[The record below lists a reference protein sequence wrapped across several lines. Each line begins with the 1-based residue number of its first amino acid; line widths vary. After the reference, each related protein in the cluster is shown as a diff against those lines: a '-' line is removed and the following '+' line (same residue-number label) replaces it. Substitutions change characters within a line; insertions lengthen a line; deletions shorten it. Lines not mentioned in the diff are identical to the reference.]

1 MPIIYSYPSKASPT
15 SGDLL
20 IISDVSASN
29 QTKKV
34 TIGDLKDPLDVVD
47 SITANSP
54 IKVSAS
60 TGDVTIS
67 SAAYTGGFNTGYVP
81 SGGNGITYL
90 RGDGTW
96 NTPVL
101 EITMSTKRLPTDT
114 AYLDGVEV
122 NNATGNINLGTLNL
136 NASNFG
142 GTPPNPGLVDC
153 RLLIKDNYWANLW
166 PAQVNFLGGIQLSS
180 ATVQTVAPNAV
191 SSTASKTYSVQLDS
205 NNKAVVNVPWLT
217 EITLTTTGTSGAAVW
232 NGTTL
237 NIPQYSGGGGGDVG
251 FSPMSIYEGEV
262 EVGTASLGTNA
273 SFARQTTVESAC
285 TINKVQFFRL
295 TGTNEIS
302 IHVYEGQMTN
312 PGTASLVLSGTL
324 AQGGPSIANSINQ
337 INFNKTGY
345 TSHTFGAGTPI
356 IIVVC
361 FKSGDGGANALGND
375 TLKRTVGLSASGSFY
390 ADTDTVPLTY
400 DGLEGDLPEGNQ
412 YGVSMHF
419 FNKP

>member
-47 SITANSP
+47 SLTANLP
-54 IKVSAS
+54 IRVSAS

-96 NTPVL
+96 STPVL

-114 AYLDGVEV
+114 AYLDGVEL

-136 NASNFG
+136 NAANYPG
-142 GTPPNPGLVDC
+142 GIPTPGVDDT
-153 RLLIKDNYWANLW
+153 RFLIKDNYWANLW

-180 ATVQTVAPNAV
+180 ATVQTVAPEPV

-217 EITLTTTGTSGAAVW
+217 EITLTTTGTSGAASW

-237 NIPQYSGGGGGDVG
+237 NIPQYSGGGGGGNVG

-262 EVGTASLGTNA
+262 EVGTLSLGGDA
-273 SFARQTTVESAC
+273 SFARQTTVESDC
-285 TINKVQFFRL
+285 TINRVQFFRL
-295 TGTNEIS
+295 NGTNEIS
-302 IHVYEGQMTN
+302 IYVYEGQMTN
-312 PGTASLVLSGTL
+312 PGAASLVLAGTM
-324 AQGGPSIANSINQ
+324 AQGAGTANRINELG
-337 INFNKTGY
+337 FNKSGY
-345 TSHTFGAGTPI
+345 TSHTFSAGTAI

-375 TLKRTVGLSASGSFY
+375 TLKRTVGLSAAGTFY
-390 ADTDTVPLTY
+390 IGEDSVPLTY
-400 DGLEGDLPEGNQ
+400 EGFESELGEGNQ
-412 YGVSMHF
+412 YGVSLHF
-419 FNKP
+419 SNKP

>member
-90 RGDGTW
+90 RGDATW
-96 NTPVL
+96 STPVL

-136 NASNFG
+136 NATNFG
-142 GTPPNPGLVDC
+142 GTPPNPGVVDC
-153 RLLIKDNYWANLW
+153 RFLIKDNYWAQLW

-217 EITLTTTGTSGAAVW
+217 EITLTTTGTSGAASW

-237 NIPQYSGGGGGDVG
+237 NIPQYSGGGGGGNVG
-251 FSPMSIYEGEV
+251 FSPMSIYEGEAQ
-262 EVGTASLGTNA
+262 VGTVSLGGDA
-273 SFARQTTVESAC
+273 SFARQTTVESDC
-285 TINKVQFFRL
+285 TINRVQFFRL

-302 IHVYEGQMTN
+302 IYVYEGQMTN
-312 PGTASLVLSGTL
+312 PGTASLVLAGTL
-324 AQGGPSIANSINQ
+324 AQGSSPANSMNELS
-337 INFNKTGY
+337 FNKLGY
-345 TSHTFGAGTPI
+345 TSYTFGAGTPI
-356 IIVVC
+356 IVVVC
-361 FKSGDGGANALGND
+361 FKGGDGGANALGNN
-375 TLKRTVGLSASGSFY
+375 TLQRTAGLSEAGNYYIEEAS
-390 ADTDTVPLTY
+390 VPLTY
-400 DGLEGDLPEGNQ
+400 DGIQGNLGEGNA

-419 FNKP
+419 YNKI

>member
-1 MPIIYSYPSKASPT
+1 MPIIYSYPSKTSPA

-20 IISDVSASN
+20 LISDVSASN
-29 QTKKV
+29 QTKKI

-47 SITANSP
+47 SLTATLP
-54 IKVSAS
+54 IEVSAS

-67 SAAYTGGFNTGYVP
+67 SRAYGGGFTTGHVP
-81 SGGNGITYL
+81 SGGNSINFL

-96 NTPVL
+96 NVL
-101 EITMSTKRLPTDT
+101 VNSITMSTKILPTDI
-114 AYLDGVEV
+114 AYLGGVDLSGAV
-122 NNATGNINLGTLNL
+122 GNVNLGTLNL
-136 NASNFG
+136 NASDFG
-142 GTPPNPGLVDC
+142 GTPPNPGLVNC
-153 RLLIKDNYWANLW
+153 SFLIKDNYWANLW

-217 EITLTTTGTSGAAVW
+217 EITLTTTGTSGAASW

-237 NIPQYSGGGGGDVG
+237 NIPQYSGSGNVG

-262 EVGTASLGTNA
+262 EVGTVSLGGNA
-273 SFARQTTVESAC
+273 SFARQTTVENSC
-285 TINKVQFFRL
+285 TINKVQFFRM

-302 IHVYEGQMTN
+302 IYVYEGLMTN
-312 PGTASLVLSGTL
+312 PGAAALVLAGTM
-324 AQGGPSIANSINQ
+324 AQGAGTANSMNELS
-337 INFNKTGY
+337 FNKSGY
-345 TSHTFGAGTPI
+345 TSHTFGAGTAI
-356 IIVVC
+356 IIVVG
-361 FKSGDGGANALGND
+361 FRSGDGGANALGND
-375 TLKRTVGLSASGSFY
+375 TLQRTVGLSASGNYYIDQSS
-390 ADTDTVPLTY
+390 VPLTY
-400 DGLEGDLPEGNQ
+400 DGLEGELGEGNQ

>member
-47 SITANSP
+47 SITVNSP

-122 NNATGNINLGTLNL
+122 NNATGNINL
-136 NASNFG
+136 
-142 GTPPNPGLVDC
+142 VV
-153 RLLIKDNYWANLW
+153 RLL
-166 PAQVNFLGGIQLSS
+166 
-180 ATVQTVAPNAV
+180 
-191 SSTASKTYSVQLDS
+191 
-205 NNKAVVNVPWLT
+205 
-217 EITLTTTGTSGAAVW
+217 
-232 NGTTL
+232 
-237 NIPQYSGGGGGDVG
+237 
-251 FSPMSIYEGEV
+251 
-262 EVGTASLGTNA
+262 
-273 SFARQTTVESAC
+273 
-285 TINKVQFFRL
+285 
-295 TGTNEIS
+295 
-302 IHVYEGQMTN
+302 
-312 PGTASLVLSGTL
+312 
-324 AQGGPSIANSINQ
+324 
-337 INFNKTGY
+337 
-345 TSHTFGAGTPI
+345 
-356 IIVVC
+356 
-361 FKSGDGGANALGND
+361 
-375 TLKRTVGLSASGSFY
+375 
-390 ADTDTVPLTY
+390 
-400 DGLEGDLPEGNQ
+400 
-412 YGVSMHF
+412 
-419 FNKP
+419 

>member
-1 MPIIYSYPSKASPT
+1 MPIIYSYPSKISPS

-20 IISDVSASN
+20 IISDVTANN
-29 QTKKV
+29 QTKKI

-47 SITANSP
+47 SLTATLP

-67 SAAYTGGFNTGYVP
+67 SRAYGGNNFTGYVP

-101 EITMSTKRLPTDT
+101 EITMSTKRLPTDI

-122 NNATGNINLGTLNL
+122 NNANGNINLGTLNL
-136 NASNFG
+136 NATNFG

-217 EITLTTTGTSGAAVW
+217 EITLTTTGTSGAASW

-251 FSPMSIYEGEV
+251 FSPMSIYEGETTV
-262 EVGTASLGTNA
+262 GSRALGTAAT
-273 SFARQTTVESAC
+273 FARQTVVENDC
-285 TINKVQFFRL
+285 TINSVKFFRL
-295 TGTNEIS
+295 NGTNEIS
-302 IHVYEGQMTN
+302 VHVYEGEISDAAN
-312 PGTASLVLSGTL
+312 ASLVLSGT
-324 AQGGPSIANSINQ
+324 QQVVGPSGLDKVNELAFSKAN
-337 INFNKTGY
+337 FE
-345 TSHTFGAGTPI
+345 SHTFTAGANVI
-356 IIVVC
+356 ILVS
-361 FKSGDGGANALGND
+361 FKDGDGGADALGSES
-375 TLKRTVGLSASGSFY
+375 LYRSPGLSGFGEFY
-390 ADTDTVPLTY
+390 VDEVSIPLIY
-400 DGLEGDLPEGNQ
+400 DDLSGDLADGNQ
-412 YGVSMHF
+412 YGVSLHF
-419 FNKP
+419 FNKL

>member
-1 MPIIYSYPSKASPT
+1 MPIIYSYPSKTSPT

-34 TIGDLKDPLDVVD
+34 AIGDLKDPLDVVD
-47 SITANSP
+47 SITVNSP

-136 NASNFG
+136 NASDFG
-142 GTPPNPGLVDC
+142 GTPPNPGLVNC
-153 RLLIKDNYWANLW
+153 SFLIKDNYWANLW

-180 ATVQTVAPNAV
+180 ATVQAVAPNSV
-191 SSTASKTYSVQLDS
+191 SSDAGKTYSVQLDS

-217 EITLTTTGTSGAAVW
+217 EITLTTTGTSGAASW

-237 NIPQYSGGGGGDVG
+237 NIPQYSGGGGSVG

-262 EVGTASLGTNA
+262 EVGTVSLGSDA
-273 SFARQTTVESAC
+273 SFARQTTVENSC

-302 IHVYEGQMTN
+302 IYVYEGLMTN
-312 PGTASLVLSGTL
+312 PGAAALVLAGTL
-324 AQGGPSIANSINQ
+324 AQGSSPANSINEL
-337 INFNKTGY
+337 NFSKAGY
-345 TSHTFGAGTPI
+345 SSHTFSAGTPI

-361 FKSGDGGANALGND
+361 FRSGDGGANALGND
-375 TLKRTVGLSASGSFY
+375 TLKRKVGLSASGSFY
-390 ADTDTVPLTY
+390 VGEDSVPLTY
-400 DGLEGDLPEGNQ
+400 DGLEGDLGEGNQ

>member
-1 MPIIYSYPSKASPT
+1 MPIIYSYPNKTSPA

-29 QTKKV
+29 QTKKI

-47 SITANSP
+47 SLTATLP
-54 IKVSAS
+54 IEVSAS

-67 SAAYTGGFNTGYVP
+67 SRAYGGGFTTGHVP
-81 SGGNGITYL
+81 SGGNSINFL

-96 NTPVL
+96 NVPVSS
-101 EITMSTKRLPTDT
+101 ITMSTKILPTDI
-114 AYLDGVEV
+114 AYLGGVDLSGAV
-122 NNATGNINLGTLNL
+122 GNVNLGTLNL

-153 RLLIKDNYWANLW
+153 RFLIKDNYWAQLW

-217 EITLTTTGTSGAAVW
+217 EITLTTTGTSGAASW

-237 NIPQYSGGGGGDVG
+237 NIPQYSGGGGSVG

-262 EVGTASLGTNA
+262 EVGTVSLGGDA
-273 SFARQTTVESAC
+273 SFARQTTVENSC
-285 TINKVQFFRL
+285 TINKVQFFRM

-302 IHVYEGQMTN
+302 IYVYEGQINDPTN
-312 PGTASLVLSGTL
+312 ADLVLAGTL
-324 AQGGPSIANSINQ
+324 AQGSSPANSMNELS
-337 INFNKTGY
+337 FNKSGY

-356 IIVVC
+356 IIVAC

-375 TLKRTVGLSASGSFY
+375 TLQRATGLSEAGNYYIDESS
-390 ADTDTVPLTY
+390 VPLTY
-400 DGLEGDLPEGNQ
+400 DGVQSSLGEGNQ
-412 YGVSMHF
+412 YGVSLHF
-419 FNKP
+419 YNKI